1 MSGQEPLLL
10 RHSLELSTEL
20 GLHGV
25 LRQDTR
31 VSSLEYKVYFYD
43 GRWFRTA
50 PAWTSR
56 SCLDTRAR
64 VCLRN
69 PKNGRNLL
77 TIGCEPN

>member
-1 MSGQEPLLL
+1 MSAQEPLLL
-10 RHSLELSTEL
+10 RHSLELRTEL

-25 LRQDTR
+25 VRQETR
-31 VSSLEYKVYFYD
+31 VSSLEYNVYFDD
-43 GRWFRTA
+43 GRWLRTA
-50 PAWTSR
+50 AAWTSR
-56 SCLDTRAR
+56 SCLETHAR